1 MSKGKIAYHIL
12 RVGLAVT
19 FVWIGIMIFQEST
32 LWGAFLR
39 PWAAGLLPIP
49 LKAAMLATAALDI
62 TVGFFLLINR
72 FVWLAASVGAFHI
85 MLVLATTGITAI
97 TIRDI
102 GLLSAALAL
111 AINYWPDWLTLRNHP
126 FKLK

>member
-49 LKAAMLATAALDI
+49 LKAAMLATAALDT

-72 FVWLAASVGAFHI
+72 FVWLAASIGAFHI
-85 MLVLATTGITAI
+85 ILVLATTGITAI
-97 TIRDI
+97 TVRDI
-102 GLLSAALAL
+102 GLLAAALAL
-111 AINYWPDWLTLRNHP
+111 AINHWPDWLTLRNHP
-126 FKLK
+126 SKLK